1 VASRF
6 TYLDNAATTAVR
18 PEALEAMLPFLG
30 PQGTGNPSSLHRH
43 GRAARAAVEQARR
56 TVAAALGV
64 EPNEV
69 VFTSGGTEADN
80 LAVVGAALAARAQGR
95 AFRVAVSAVEH
106 KAVLDA
112 AHFVEHLGGEAIILP
127 VSATG
132 IVDAA
137 ALDAALA
144 RGVAVVSV
152 MWVNNEVGFVQRVA
166 DLAARCRAAGARF
179 HTDAVH
185 ALGKVPVS
193 LRDTVIDLLAI
204 SGHKIGAPQGVG
216 ALVVRD
222 RRSIEPLFHGGGQQ
236 LGLRPGTENVPGIVA
251 FARAV
256 ELAVAEQPEA
266 SGRLAALRDQ
276 LEQRLLNLI
285 PDAVIHAWH
294 AERAPHI
301 SALSIPG
308 TPSETVLMHLDVAG
322 IACSAGS
329 ACRSGEGGSS
339 HVLAALDVPAELAA
353 GMLRFSFGPESTP
366 ADVDA
371 AIEVLP
377 GIVARVR
384 ALATV
389 LAR

>member
-1 VASRF
+1 MV
-6 TYLDNAATTAVR
+6 
-18 PEALEAMLPFLG
+18 PFLE
-30 PQGTGNPSSLHRH
+30 PQSVGNPSSLHRH

-56 TVAAALGV
+56 AIAAALGV
-64 EPNEV
+64 EPNQV

-80 LAVVGAALAARAQGR
+80 LAIVGAALAARARGR
-95 AFRVAVSAVEH
+95 PVRTAVSAIEH

-112 AHFVEHLGGEAIILP
+112 AHFVEQLDGEAIILP
-127 VSATG
+127 VRATG
-132 IVDAA
+132 TLDLA

-144 RGVAVVSV
+144 WGVAVVSV
-152 MWVNNEVGFVQRVA
+152 MWVNNEVGLVQRVG

-179 HTDAVH
+179 HTDAVQ

-193 LRDTVIDLLAI
+193 LRDTPIDLLSL
-204 SGHKIGAPQGVG
+204 SGHKIGAPPGVG

-222 RRSIEPLFHGGGQQ
+222 RHAIEPLFHGGGQQ

-251 FARAV
+251 LGRAV
-256 ELAVAEQPEA
+256 ELAVAEQSHE
-266 SGRLAALRDQ
+266 SRRLGALRDE
-276 LEQRLLNLI
+276 LERRVLALF

-301 SALSIPG
+301 SAFSIPG
-308 TPSETVLMHLDVAG
+308 APSETMLMHLDLAG
-322 IACSAGS
+322 VACSAGS

-339 HVLAALDVPAELAA
+339 PVLAALDVPTELAA
-353 GMLRFSFGPESTP
+353 GMLRFSFGVASTP
-366 ADVDA
+366 DDVDA
-371 AIEVLP
+371 AIEALSEV
-377 GIVARVR
+377 VARVR